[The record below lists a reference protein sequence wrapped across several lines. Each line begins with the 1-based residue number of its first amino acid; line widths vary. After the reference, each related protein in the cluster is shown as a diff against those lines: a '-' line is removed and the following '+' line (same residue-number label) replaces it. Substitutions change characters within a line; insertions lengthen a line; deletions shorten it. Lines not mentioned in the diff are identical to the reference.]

1 MFALIKLLVVL
12 TIIATLAVVHS
23 GPIARLS

>member
-12 TIIATLAVVHS
+12 TVSATLAV
-23 GPIARLS
+23 GIPGAIARLS